1 MPSYLLPH
9 KRQNVDY
16 PEASRS
22 LNILAAFFIR
32 RQIIDFPTSILSC
45 TLVTS
50 VHKGDVM
57 NEALSK
63 IQHFI
68 SMLFLVSRLLVCHKS
83 YKAQND
89 CEKEKLIDHVLQDDG
104 NET

>member
-32 RQIIDFPTSILSC
+32 RQIIDFPTLMIMHG
-45 TLVTS
+45 T
-50 VHKGDVM
+50 VHKGHVVNDD
-57 NEALSK
+57 EALTK
-63 IQHFI
+63 NKAFPK
-68 SMLFLVSRLLVCHKS
+68 LFRFSP
-83 YKAQND
+83 
-89 CEKEKLIDHVLQDDG
+89 
-104 NET
+104 T